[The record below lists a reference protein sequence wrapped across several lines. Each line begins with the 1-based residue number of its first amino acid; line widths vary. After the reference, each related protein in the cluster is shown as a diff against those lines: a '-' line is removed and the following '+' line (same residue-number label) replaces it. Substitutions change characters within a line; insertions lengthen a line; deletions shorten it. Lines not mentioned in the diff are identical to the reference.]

1 MNQRNQFI
9 NDFRGSALGTI
20 NLDSTD
26 IERFQNQ
33 TLRPILK
40 LQNELL
46 LAVFSNYINQ
56 SKTLFN
62 DFSTD
67 KKASFIENS
76 IQKDTKLRN
85 TFQGILIG
93 LFTNVEYAIYIENP
107 SDLNKRMMNM
117 LIERLKSQ
125 LQVFDIPR

>member
-9 NDFRGSALGTI
+9 NEFRGEALGTI
-20 NLDSTD
+20 SPESTD

-46 LAVFSNYINQ
+46 LAIFSHYIYKN
-56 SKTLFN
+56 KTSFY
-62 DFSTD
+62 DFSSA
-67 KKASFIENS
+67 KKTTFIENS

-85 TFQGILIG
+85 TLQGMIIG
-93 LFTNVEYAIYIENP
+93 LFTNVEYAFYIENP
-107 SDLNKRMMNM
+107 SELNKRMMQM

-125 LQVFDIPR
+125 LQLFDFPK

>member
-9 NDFRGSALGTI
+9 NDFRGAALGTI
-20 NLDSTD
+20 SPEYTD

-56 SKTLFN
+56 SKALFN

-125 LQVFDIPR
+125 LQVYEIPR

>member
-9 NDFRGSALGTI
+9 NDFRGEALGTI
-20 NLDSTD
+20 NPESTN

-46 LAVFSNYINQ
+46 FAVFSNYINQ

-67 KKASFIENS
+67 KKAFFIENS

>member
-9 NDFRGSALGTI
+9 NDFRGATLGTI
-20 NLDSTD
+20 SPESTD

-125 LQVFDIPR
+125 LQVFDILR

>member
-9 NDFRGSALGTI
+9 NDFRGAALGTI
-20 NLDSTD
+20 SPESTD
-26 IERFQNQ
+26 IERFQNH

-46 LAVFSNYINQ
+46 LAVFNNYINQ

-93 LFTNVEYAIYIENP
+93 LFTNVEYANYIENP